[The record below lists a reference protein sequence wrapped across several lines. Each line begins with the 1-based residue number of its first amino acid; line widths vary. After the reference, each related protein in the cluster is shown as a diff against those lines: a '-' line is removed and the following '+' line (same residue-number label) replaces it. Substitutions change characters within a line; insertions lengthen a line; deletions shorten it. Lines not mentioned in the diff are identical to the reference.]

1 MPMSKEEKARRRAML
16 AMEAGRSFHARGSS
30 NKARLHELRTEA
42 ASSSSKRIRVEQI
55 EAAPAAPAPAAPL
68 AGEEEAAE
76 EEKEEVRPE
85 AIELAAPAG
94 SAPAESFATNLAK
107 RAAQA
112 LAKQRGIQTP
122 PLPPPWFEG
131 HVLAFYSRSEA
142 FNSELRA
149 LQKPFHAEVD
159 KEQTTERKR
168 CRRCK
173 KEGYSAAEPYMIC
186 ERHEWPPAD
195 YSDRL
200 KRLEAPVYDKFA
212 AEAAQW
218 ALDQKSADDRL
229 ERVRQRQ
236 EDCARHERE
245 ARRARTLESM
255 EPLCLRCAFCFHL
268 DFGFT
273 GRGPEQ
279 MCRKHLEQ
287 YRLACGP

>member
-1 MPMSKEEKARRRAML
+1 MSKEEKARRRAML

-55 EAAPAAPAPAAPL
+55 EAMPAAPAPAAL
-68 AGEEEAAE
+68 LSGTDEKEEEEAE
-76 EEKEEVRPE
+76 EREKEEVRPE
-85 AIELAAPAG
+85 ATELLARAPE
-94 SAPAESFATNLAK
+94 ESFETVLAK

-112 LAKQRGIQTP
+112 LATQRGIQTP
-122 PLPPPWFEG
+122 PLPPSWFQDN
-131 HVLAFYSRSEA
+131 VMAFYSSSEA

-149 LQKPFHAEVD
+149 MRKTLDDEVD
-159 KEQTTERKR
+159 KEQTTDRKR
-168 CRRCK
+168 CRQFK
-173 KEGYSAAEPYMIC
+173 KQGYSAAEPYMTC
-186 ERHEWPPAD
+186 QRHERLPAS
-195 YSDRL
+195 YLDRL
-200 KRLEAPVYDKFA
+200 QRLEASLYDKFA

-218 ALDQKSADDRL
+218 ALDQKSNNDKQ
-229 ERVRQRQ
+229 ERWRQMQ
-236 EDCARHERE
+236 EDCARQQRE

-287 YRLACGP
+287 YLLACEP